1 MASPTRRHG
10 LIVHLSDI
18 HLLSDPA
25 QDRILDSLELALGEA
40 LAGRAVTLVAI
51 TGDLFDSS
59 SFLPFQVVDEF
70 RRLQQRLHGV
80 LGEVPMVL
88 LPGNHDRRRLGVV
101 GPHVEESFR
110 ELRRVFGPP
119 VHVFGCNTPFL
130 AQIVPYEVHGLPL
143 HLVAYDSTYLPN
155 GWVSAGGEVRSK
167 DLLHVAATIER
178 YERAM
183 GSSERWP
190 MILLL
195 HHHLIPTPITDLA
208 RIHGASLPRLLRWFL
223 DSALPRFIANADRE
237 ELMMTALGAGSAL
250 STLNALG
257 RAVLVMHGH
266 KHYPTARLLR
276 GLAPGDG
283 DVLLTS
289 AGSAGTVQ
297 YWEGT
302 SGDGARIW
310 PSFNVVEIDDTSVS
324 IEKIAFSDRRPGKE
338 LRRDRLV
345 QAHRQGHR
353 WDVAHAANPGVP
365 DAASSLDSN
374 TLAYHFARN
383 GARWDATCRRSL
395 RGDAA
400 VSSRSKYVD
409 VLEGVPGARL
419 VMLDEHGDAISTQPL
434 PARIELD
441 YSDDIEY
448 RIEQGWCRTL
458 REAAHHQGEGTA
470 YAWAGLLVR
479 YPTRIAEL
487 TVTGLDH
494 IEQCFGS
501 ITHLTTGSEL
511 PMTLA
516 LAARAEAAVL
526 RLEDVPPLTLLRIYW
541 PLEADE

>member
-1 MASPTRRHG
+1 MALPTRRQG
-10 LIVHLSDI
+10 LIVHLSDV
-18 HLLSDPA
+18 HLLSGPE
-25 QDRILDSLELALGEA
+25 QERILDSLELALKEV

-59 SFLPFQVVDEF
+59 SFPPFQLVDEF

-101 GPHVEESFR
+101 GPHAEEPFQ
-110 ELRRVFGPP
+110 ELRRVFRPP
-119 VHVFGCNTPFL
+119 VHVFGCSTPFL

-143 HLVAYDSTYLPN
+143 HMVAYDSTYLPT

-167 DLLHVAATIER
+167 DLLHVAAAIER
-178 YERAM
+178 HERAM

-208 RIHGASLPRLLRWFL
+208 RIHGTSLPGLLRWFL
-223 DSALPRFIANADRE
+223 DSALPRFISNADRE

-302 SGDGARIW
+302 RGDGARIW
-310 PSFNVVEIDDTSVS
+310 PSFNVVEIDDDSVS
-324 IEKIAFSDRRPGKE
+324 IEKVAFSDRRPGKE
-338 LRRDRLV
+338 LNRDRLV
-345 QAHRQGHR
+345 QALRQGNR
-353 WDVAHAANPGVP
+353 WEVAQAPNPSAP
-365 DAASSLDSN
+365 DAEFSMERN
-374 TLAYHFARN
+374 TLAYGFDRHE
-383 GARWDATCRRSL
+383 ARWDATCRHSL
-395 RGDAA
+395 RCAA
-400 VSSRSKYVD
+400 ADGARKYVE
-409 VLEGVPGARL
+409 VLEGVAGARL
-419 VMLDEHGDAISTQPL
+419 VLLDEHGAATSTQPL
-434 PARIELD
+434 PARVEIG
-441 YSDDIEY
+441 YNDDIQY
-448 RIEQGWCRTL
+448 RIEQGWCRTV
-458 REAAHHQGEGTA
+458 REAARHQGPGTA

-479 YPTRIAEL
+479 YPTRFAEL
-487 TVTGLDH
+487 TVAGLDH
-494 IEQCFGS
+494 TEQCFGS

-516 LAARAEAAVL
+516 LASSPAAAVL

-541 PLEADE
+541 PLEVDE